1 MDEGESKTCENC
13 KREIP
18 AVNFTTHTV
27 FCARNIRVCPVCKEP
42 VPQAELHDHHE
53 KFHKLLPCK
62 ECGESVCGTDLEDH
76 IRDSCAHTMKSCKF
90 CALELR
96 RSSMPAHERYC
107 GARTEQCADCGEWV
121 MHKYRQL
128 HLDSNHGFVRL
139 DDDPLPTKKD
149 DKTTNV
155 PKSLNLPKPS
165 NSSDAIKTAKIVQP
179 LNGLSKNVNI
189 IRPVTEIRRLPPSI
203 NHNSESV
210 LKTFKSQSNGQSS
223 AGPSSSNECRSNN
236 SAVTNIMRPQSSGPI
251 PLSDRTNLSS
261 SNISSTLSDVANG
274 SSSPQNGA
282 IPRIKRTNDQPQ
294 VNTAVAAQDKVRKNL
309 WAPRGAVKKR
319 PAPKPPT
326 AEPPK
331 TEPPADPKRQ
341 LPLESAVQRQ
351 RAEER
356 QRQEQTAYNLSVG
369 LPPVLSPLA
378 KLEKLRKMD
387 ALQNPVDNDQDYK
400 NCLQGRVWLSSEI
413 TPAGHVLGTSSNY
426 RTKIATELEASR
438 RKNGSKSQ
446 SPENVQGAA
455 VRRNDLKDLKPMT
468 PEEFIDRFNELQLR
482 KPGEEMLR
490 ADRFSQI
497 KSSLRELRRG
507 LNEVTAPYNLN
518 AHNETY
524 QSAASRP
531 PGGALAGVVASGR
544 ESPVRLPCEF
554 CGAPVPVDD
563 LVQHQT
569 GCRPDLAQ
577 FRAPAEP
584 AVYIPCEFCTR
595 PQPVYLLSEHQE
607 RCGRDANELF
617 QD

>member
-42 VPQAELHDHHE
+42 VPQAELQEHHE

-76 IRDSCAHTMKSCKF
+76 IRDSCAHTMKCCRF

-128 HLDSNHGFVRL
+128 HLDSNHGFIRL

-165 NSSDAIKTAKIVQP
+165 NSSDAMTAAKIVQP
-179 LNGLSKNVNI
+179 FNGFSKNVNFS
-189 IRPVTEIRRLPPSI
+189 RPITEIRRIQPTTNP
-203 NHNSESV
+203 NSESS
-210 LKTFKSQSNGQSS
+210 LKTSKPQINGQSS
-223 AGPSSSNECRSNN
+223 AGPSGLNESRSNT
-236 SAVTNIMRPQSSGPI
+236 SKVANIRPQSSGPS
-251 PLSDRTNLSS
+251 PLSDRTNLSQ
-261 SNISSTLSDVANG
+261 NKISSTFSDVANG
-274 SSSPQNGA
+274 SSSAQNGA
-282 IPRIKRTNDQPQ
+282 IPRVKRTNDQPQ
-294 VNTAVAAQDKVRKNL
+294 VNTAVPAQDKVRKNL

-326 AEPPK
+326 
-331 TEPPADPKRQ
+331 TEPPADPRRQ
-341 LPLESAVQRQ
+341 LPLESALQRQ
-351 RAEER
+351 QAEER

-369 LPPVLSPLA
+369 LPPVLSPAA
-378 KLEKLRKMD
+378 KIEKLRKMD
-387 ALQNPVDNDQDYK
+387 ALQNPVTDDQDYK
-400 NCLQGRVWLSSEI
+400 NRLQGRVWTSREL
-413 TPAGHVLGTSSNY
+413 TPAGNVLGTSSNY
-426 RTKIATELEASR
+426 GTKIAKELEASR
-438 RKNGSKSQ
+438 RRNGSRSK
-446 SPENVQGAA
+446 SPENVQATE

-468 PEEFIDRFNELQLR
+468 PEEFMDRFNELQLR
-482 KPGEEMLR
+482 KPGEERLQG
-490 ADRFSQI
+490 DRFSQI

-518 AHNETY
+518 ANNESY
-524 QSAASRP
+524 QSGARAA
-531 PGGALAGVVASGR
+531 
-544 ESPVRLPCEF
+544 VRLPCEF
-554 CGAPVPVDD
+554 CGAPVPADD

-577 FRAPAEP
+577 FRAPAEL
-584 AVYIPCEFCTR
+584 AVYIPCEFCTK